1 MRELT
6 VVLLM
11 LLPLISGASLAQD
24 SEQDLFSM
32 SGNVYDSEGDLAG
45 DTSIRVIPMDS
56 IWSTDGSYSF
66 DGIPPGEHT
75 VRAYFMDDGHTVVYR
90 KISIQSN
97 LEIDWHVDKNWV
109 TFKQEENEDYDSVL
123 VELIQTSESL
133 QGYSNIGEFGPHD
146 IGGYYTLMAT
156 YDDHNDSTQY
166 VHFRME
172 AGSSSNPSPNH
183 FQLSH
188 GHNSIY
194 GFLSDLDG
202 NPATGVTVSAGDKS
216 SMTNSD
222 GFYLLQNLKVGTT
235 HNVTATYWGNEL
247 MQPMPVEIT
256 SNHGWTNLTATA
268 DKNMPEF
275 ANFSTQIITSSLEE
289 VDVHWSG
296 GNYTDY
302 YSLYLDGDLVYRGEQ
317 ESFVFDP
324 LEPGNY
330 YFSVEASNSNGSKRN
345 PQELRVVIL
354 PIQSD
359 SDLWSTGMSWNYTI
373 LHTPYYQQ
381 NKTYTTIGS
390 ESIHDAYGNLIEAY
404 LLRISDEEYEEGEK
418 AFRWVDKNNLMTT
431 HTYWVDSP
439 SVSSYYQEGFLGWE
453 FTDSSGNSVNPLEYR
468 GVEEINLH
476 FNRTNIIGVPGHP
489 NGYEDTTNKVQITQN
504 YEIETIAGIFK
515 TTYLRIT
522 DDNDG
527 VVSWEMWYNE
537 TVRNWVKVIDR
548 IPGSHSDVVSWE
560 LTSFEVPVTP
570 QFITEDG
577 SKFTDDDFAIEW
589 ANFQGASSYELT
601 ENGKLIY
608 AGQDTNFSMNDRA
621 DGQYTYGL
629 RAIMDTGTTI
639 DGEMISIR
647 VSFVLQPP
655 IFLTDS
661 HSIEGTTS
669 EVSWSPVEGEA
680 LYTVLVMYGDG
691 TSSIAYE
698 GIGSSITVDILEP
711 GINRIRV
718 MATLSDGVT
727 SEYSDSIFITTPEE
741 TEEADSLP
749 FQSSIATLMIL
760 SSALLFAR
768 RRDFG

>member
-1 MRELT
+1 MREIT

-11 LLPLISGASLAQD
+11 LLPLLSGASLAQD
-24 SEQDLFSM
+24 SEQDLFSI

-45 DTSIRVIPMDS
+45 ATSIKVGSMNS
-56 IWSTDGSYSF
+56 IWSTDGVYSF
-66 DGIPPGEHT
+66 DSISPGEHT
-75 VRAYFMDDGHTVVYR
+75 ARAYFMNDGHTVVYR
-90 KISIQSN
+90 KISIQSD
-97 LEIDWHVDKNWV
+97 LEIDWHVHKNWV
-109 TFKQEENEDYDSVL
+109 TFEQEENENYDSVA
-123 VELIQTSESL
+123 VELIQTSETL
-133 QGYSNIGEFGPHD
+133 QEYSNIGEFGPHE
-146 IGGYYTLMAT
+146 IGRYFTLLAT
-156 YDDHNDSTQY
+156 YDDHNSSTQY

-202 NPATGVTVSAGDKS
+202 DPVPGVVVSAGERS
-216 SMTNSD
+216 SLTNSD
-222 GFYLLQNLKVGTT
+222 GFYLLQNLEIGTT
-235 HNVTATYWGNEL
+235 QNVTATFWGNEL
-247 MQPMPVEIT
+247 MQSTPVGIT
-256 SNHGWTNLTATA
+256 DGHGWTNLTATA
-268 DKNMPEF
+268 EKNMPEF
-275 ANFSTQIITSSLEE
+275 ANFSTQIITSSLEN
-289 VDVHWSG
+289 VAIHWSG

-317 ESFVFDP
+317 ESYVFDP
-324 LEPGNY
+324 QEPGNY

-381 NKTYTTIGS
+381 NKTYTTIGT
-390 ESIHDAYGNLIEAY
+390 ESIQDAYGNLVEAY
-404 LLRISDEEYEEGEK
+404 LLRISDEDYEEGEK

-468 GVEEINLH
+468 GEEEINLH

-489 NGYEDTTNKVQITQN
+489 NGYDDTTNKVQITHN
-504 YEIETIAGIFK
+504 YEIETIAGIFE

-570 QFITEDG
+570 QFITEDD

-608 AGQDTNFSMNDRA
+608 AGQDTNFSIFDKA
-621 DGQYTYGL
+621 DGEYTYGL

-639 DGEMISIR
+639 DGEMIGVR

-661 HSIEGTTS
+661 HSIEGTSS
-669 EVSWSPVEGEA
+669 EVSWTTVEGEVQ
-680 LYTVLVMYGDG
+680 YTVLVMYGDG

-698 GIGSSITVDILEP
+698 GAENSITVNVLEP

-727 SEYSDSIFITTPEE
+727 SEYSDSIFITMPEE
-741 TEEADSLP
+741 TEEDYSLP

-760 SSALLFAR
+760 FSAPMFAR
-768 RRDFG
+768 RRAH

>member
-11 LLPLISGASLAQD
+11 LLPLLSGASLAQD
-24 SEQDLFSM
+24 SEQDLYGI

-45 DTSIRVIPMDS
+45 ATSIKVGSMNS

-75 VRAYFMDDGHTVVYR
+75 ARAYFMNDGHTVVYR
-90 KISIQSN
+90 KISIQSD

-109 TFKQEENEDYDSVL
+109 TFELEENEVYDPVS

-133 QGYSNIGEFGPHD
+133 QEYSNIGEFGPHE
-146 IGGYYTLMAT
+146 IGRYFTLLAT
-156 YDDHNDSTQY
+156 YDDHNGSSQY
-166 VHFRME
+166 IHFRME

-202 NPATGVTVSAGDKS
+202 NPEPGVTVRAGNKS
-216 SMTNSD
+216 SLTNSD
-222 GFYLLQNLKVGTT
+222 GFYLLQNLEVGTT
-235 HNVTATYWGNEL
+235 QNITAMVWGNEL
-247 MQPMPVEIT
+247 MQSIPVEIT
-256 SNHGWTNLTATA
+256 GDHGWTNLTATSN
-268 DKNMPEF
+268 KNMPEF
-275 ANFSTQIITSSLEE
+275 ANFSTQIITSSLEK
-289 VDVHWSG
+289 VDIHWSG

-302 YSLYLDGDLVYRGEQ
+302 YSLYLNGDLVYRGEQ
-317 ESFVFDP
+317 ESYVFDP
-324 LEPGNY
+324 QEPGNY

-345 PQELRVVIL
+345 SQELRVVIL

-381 NKTYTTIGS
+381 NKTYTTIGT
-390 ESIHDAYGNLIEAY
+390 ESIHDAYGNLVEAY
-404 LLRISDEEYEEGEK
+404 LLRISDEDYEEGEK

-453 FTDSSGNSVNPLEYR
+453 FTDSSGNSVNPLEYHA
-468 GVEEINLH
+468 EDEINLH

-489 NGYEDTTNKVQITQN
+489 NGYDDTTNKVQITQN

-537 TVRNWVKVIDR
+537 TVRNWVKIIDR

-577 SKFTDDDFAIEW
+577 SKITDDDFTIEW
-589 ANFQGASSYELT
+589 ANFQGAGSYELT

-608 AGQDTNFSMNDRA
+608 AGQDTNFSIKDKA
-621 DGQYTYGL
+621 DGEYTYGL

-639 DGEMISIR
+639 DGEMIVVR
-647 VSFVLQPP
+647 VSFVLHPP
-655 IFLTDS
+655 VFLTDS
-661 HSIEGTTS
+661 HTIEGTSS
-669 EVSWSPVEGEA
+669 EVSWSTVEGEVQ
-680 LYTVLVMYGDG
+680 YTVLVLYDDG

-698 GIGSSITVDILEP
+698 GNENSITVDVLEP

-741 TEEADSLP
+741 TEGADNLP
-749 FQSSIATLMIL
+749 FQTSITTLMIFF
-760 SSALLFAR
+760 SAPMFAR
-768 RRDFG
+768 RRTC